1 MPAVR
6 RYAHWAAEMDRTASS
21 VEAQSG
27 GSEAYQP
34 FVAGNREVAQLLRD
48 AEQIEACLLDLMAF
62 GGACGMSSK
71 AHLMNALSKA
81 SALLG
86 MERIHER
93 QGRLFVEGEG

>member
-1 MPAVR
+1 MSTVNKF
-6 RYAHWAAEMDRTASS
+6 AHWAAEMDRAASA
-21 VEAQSG
+21 VEAESD
-27 GSEAYQP
+27 GSQQTMAIID
-34 FVAGNREVAQLLRD
+34 GNRAIAQVLRD
-48 AEQIEACLLDLMAF
+48 AEQIEACLIDLMAF

-93 QGRLFVEGEG
+93 QGRLFAEGEG